1 MNRETC
7 CENPRLRTF
16 GRRCVDAFGW
26 IIPGAILALLPKC
39 PMCLAAYLA
48 LWTGIGISVSAAT
61 QLRVSLL
68 ILCVGSILFLAARNT
83 RRLIRKFGQDEK
95 LIRRAVC

>member
-1 MNRETC
+1 MNREMC

-68 ILCVGSILFLAARNT
+68 ILCVGSILFLAVRT
-83 RRLIRKFGQDEK
+83 TQRLIGKFGQDEK